1 VAKSKIIFVCKEC
14 GKESLRWMGQ
24 CPVCASW
31 NSLAEQSVKPVS
43 TNQLSST
50 GPLSV
55 PQELSKI
62 EAIPQERWPV
72 DISELNRVLGGGL
85 VPGSLVLIGGE
96 PGIGKSTLLLQAASR
111 LALTKGKVAYVSGEE
126 TLHQTHLRARRLG
139 ISGEGLFL
147 LAENNLDSIIEHLGR
162 LKPCMA
168 IVDSIQSVF
177 LPELETSSGSVTQ
190 VRECTLRLMRWA
202 KQSQTPVFITGHVTK
217 DGAIAGPRVLE
228 HIVDSVLY
236 FEGEPFSSYRLLRAV
251 KNRFGSTN
259 EVGIFEMKEKGL
271 VEVDNPSQ
279 LFLSQRQGDSIGS
292 VVTAT
297 LEGSRPLLVVVQAL
311 TSLTSF
317 GLPRRT
323 VNGLDFGRLLLITA
337 VLSRRLGLKLSNQ
350 DIIVNVTGGIKVEEP
365 AADMAIALAVVSSF
379 RDQPV
384 DANMAAIG
392 EVGLSGEI
400 RSVPQLE
407 RRLSEAARLG
417 FKKCL
422 VPRAGLG
429 NIHVADIEPI
439 PVSTLRDAVR
449 LGLIGKPATGGQED
463 E

>member
-1 VAKSKIIFVCKEC
+1 MSGA
-14 GKESLRWMGQ
+14 
-24 CPVCASW
+24 
-31 NSLAEQSVKPVS
+31 
-43 TNQLSST
+43 
-50 GPLSV
+50 GPFSV

-62 EAIPQERWPV
+62 EATPQERWPV
-72 DISELNRVLGGGL
+72 DIAELNRVLGGGL

-111 LALTKGKVAYVSGEE
+111 MAASKGKVAYVSGEE

-139 ISGEGLFL
+139 IAGEGLYL
-147 LAENNLDSIIEHLGR
+147 LAENNLESIIEHLDR

-228 HIVDSVLY
+228 HIVDTVLY

-271 VEVDNPSQ
+271 AEVDNPSQ
-279 LFLSQRQGDSIGS
+279 LFLSQRQGDSVGS

-337 VLSRRLGLKLSNQ
+337 VLSRRLDLKLSNQ

-365 AADMAIALAVVSSF
+365 AADMAIALAVSSSF
-379 RDQPV
+379 KDQPV
-384 DANMAAIG
+384 DPTMAAIG

-400 RSVPQLE
+400 RSVSQLE
-407 RRLSEAARLG
+407 RRLTEAARLG

-422 VPRAGLG
+422 VPRSGFSG
-429 NIHVADIEPI
+429 IHVTDIEPV
-439 PVSTLRDAVR
+439 PVSTLREAVK
-449 LGLIGKPATGGQED
+449 LGLIGKTTEPCGQE
-463 E
+463 EE

>member
-1 VAKSKIIFVCKEC
+1 MSGA
-14 GKESLRWMGQ
+14 
-24 CPVCASW
+24 
-31 NSLAEQSVKPVS
+31 
-43 TNQLSST
+43 
-50 GPLSV
+50 GPFSV

-62 EAIPQERWPV
+62 EATPQERWPV
-72 DISELNRVLGGGL
+72 DIAELNRVLGGGL

-111 LALTKGKVAYVSGEE
+111 MAASKGKVAYVSGEE

-139 ISGEGLFL
+139 IAGEGLYL
-147 LAENNLDSIIEHLGR
+147 LAENNLESIIEHLDR

-168 IVDSIQSVF
+168 IIDSIQSVF

-228 HIVDSVLY
+228 HIVDTVLY

-271 VEVDNPSQ
+271 AEVDNPSQ

-337 VLSRRLGLKLSNQ
+337 VLSRRLGLKLNNQ

-365 AADMAIALAVVSSF
+365 AADMAIALAVSSSF
-379 RDQPV
+379 KDQPV
-384 DANMAAIG
+384 DPTMAAIG

-400 RSVPQLE
+400 RSVSQLE
-407 RRLSEAARLG
+407 RRLTEAARLG

-422 VPRAGLG
+422 VPRSGFSG
-429 NIHVADIEPI
+429 IHVTDIEPV
-439 PVSTLRDAVR
+439 PVSTLREAVK
-449 LGLIGKPATGGQED
+449 LGLIGKTTEPCGQE
-463 E
+463 EE